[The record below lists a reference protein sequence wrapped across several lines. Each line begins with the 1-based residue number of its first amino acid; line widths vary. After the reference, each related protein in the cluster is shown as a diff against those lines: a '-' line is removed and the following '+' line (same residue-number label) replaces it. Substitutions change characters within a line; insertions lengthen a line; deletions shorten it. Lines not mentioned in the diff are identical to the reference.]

1 MEKLLTGAVSLTKNA
16 DINKYKYSGY
26 GIGLD
31 RRSNLSFPGGRF
43 GQNVI
48 IGVDMS
54 SSTKTDNRKKDVFIL
69 GKGPIQG
76 LEYIL
81 TTEKMRM
88 LMGMTLCISLLV
100 LKQINAVV
108 VPTISII
115 HMQNCV
121 FLTL

>member
-16 DINKYKYSGY
+16 DINKYEYSGY

-88 LMGMTLCISLLV
+88 LMGMTLCIFLLV